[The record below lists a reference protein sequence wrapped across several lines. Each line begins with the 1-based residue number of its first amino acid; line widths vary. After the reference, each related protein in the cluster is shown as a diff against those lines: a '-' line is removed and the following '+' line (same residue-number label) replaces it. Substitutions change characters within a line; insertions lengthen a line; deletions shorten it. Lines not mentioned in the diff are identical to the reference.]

1 MKLPP
6 LDTSCTNKKGDRIDL
21 LFKYIDIWQIKYP
34 QQIFLNPHSIKREV
48 LTLSLHQ

>member
-6 LDTSCTNKKGDRIDL
+6 SDTFRTNKKGDQIDL
-21 LFKYIDIWQIKYP
+21 LFKYIDIWQIRYP